1 MTTTMTVRLE
11 PELKNRLDRL
21 AQATQRSKS
30 FLAAQALQEFVDLNE
45 WQVAE
50 VESAIREADNGD
62 FAAPQAVASTLE
74 KWGVG
79 ADLDG

>member
-62 FAAPQAVASTLE
+62 FASPQAVASTLE